1 MKVHHI
7 GYAVN
12 ELKSAAEKF
21 HRLGYSP
28 SGTPVD
34 DAIRGVRIQFF
45 EDRCGVKVELV
56 APLKESS
63 PVSGWLKKNGNSP
76 YHICYES
83 LDIERD
89 IAAMQEQGFMLL
101 ERPAP
106 APAMG
111 QRRVAFLYSR
121 PTGLLEFVENVH
133 GPLDSGPERNGS
145 LL

>member
-1 MKVHHI
+1 MKIHHI

-12 ELKSAAEKF
+12 ELESAAQKF
-21 HRLGYSP
+21 HRLGYIP
-28 SGTPVD
+28 SGAPVD
-34 DAIRGVRIQFF
+34 DTARGVQIQFF
-45 EDRCGVKVELV
+45 EDTHGVKVELV

-89 IAAMQEQGFMLL
+89 IAAMRKQGFMLL
-101 ERPAP
+101 EHPSP

-111 QRRVAFLYSR
+111 QRRVAFLYSQ
-121 PTGLLEFVENVH
+121 PTGLLELVENGH
-133 GPLDSGPERNGS
+133 GPLDSSLERNDS